1 MCEVLHEAERGCV
14 GAVVRGKKRV
24 ARAVVCV
31 QQRCIEPWCSAA
43 LHAAV
48 YHRLRLRSSKK
59 NCVYNRDRKNHVFP
73 KLFRVNR
80 TAVESSTYPGNG
92 KRARTAETSTKV
104 EQLCKWISIAA
115 ATSATIPQDCVL
127 VLQIGKVSQQSPFGG
142 SVKEPSEER
151 GKRNS

>member
-48 YHRLRLRSSKK
+48 YRRLRLRSSKK
-59 NCVYNRDRKNHVFP
+59 K
-73 KLFRVNR
+73 
-80 TAVESSTYPGNG
+80 T
-92 KRARTAETSTKV
+92 
-104 EQLCKWISIAA
+104 LC
-115 ATSATIPQDCVL
+115 TIG
-127 VLQIGKVSQQSPFGG
+127 IGKIMFFQNYFG
-142 SVKEPSEER
+142 
-151 GKRNS
+151 